1 MNLTTYTHKNIIM
14 FTETT
19 LPVQIDGGLFVRLC
33 KSTGGL
39 FVRLCKSTGVCL
51 SACAKMTG
59 VYLSG
64 GLFVRDSHFAAMQKN
79 HKPST

>member
-33 KSTGGL
+33 KSTG
-39 FVRLCKSTGVCL
+39 VCL

-64 GLFVRDSHFAAMQKN
+64 GLFVRDSL
-79 HKPST
+79 

>member
-33 KSTGGL
+33 KLLEWLLHFTTYALCLLKRIFCVYKCRL
-39 FVRLCKSTGVCL
+39 F
-51 SACAKMTG
+51 
-59 VYLSG
+59 Y
-64 GLFVRDSHFAAMQKN
+64 
-79 HKPST
+79 

>member
-33 KSTGGL
+33 KNDGGL
-39 FVRLCKSTGVCL
+39 FVRGSICPEPWAL
-51 SACAKMTG
+51 
-59 VYLSG
+59 
-64 GLFVRDSHFAAMQKN
+64 
-79 HKPST
+79 

>member
-19 LPVQIDGGLFVRLC
+19 LPVQIDGGLF
-33 KSTGGL
+33 G
-39 FVRLCKSTGVCL
+39 RLCKSTGVCL

-64 GLFVRDSHFAAMQKN
+64 GLFVRDSFYPMSHN
-79 HKPST
+79 NGEPWNII